1 MTKIKIAASL
11 PIDEKL
17 QEISDYLEML
27 QAELQK
33 VLDEVENR
41 NYDEE
46 EIDEADLGTAINELE
61 DAVSNIDDACYE
73 IDTAMFYLT

>member
-1 MTKIKIAASL
+1 MTKIKISVSL

-46 EIDEADLGTAINELE
+46 EIDEADLETA
-61 DAVSNIDDACYE
+61 A
-73 IDTAMFYLT
+73 

>member
-46 EIDEADLGTAINELE
+46 EIDEADLETAINELE

>member
-1 MTKIKIAASL
+1 MTKIKISVSL